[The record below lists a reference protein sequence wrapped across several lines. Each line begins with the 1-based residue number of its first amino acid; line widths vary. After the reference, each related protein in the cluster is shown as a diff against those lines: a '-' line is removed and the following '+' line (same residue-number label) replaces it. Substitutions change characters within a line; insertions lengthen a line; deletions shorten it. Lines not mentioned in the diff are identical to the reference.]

1 MDTIIR
7 STTKAITWRLTATIT
22 LGTIVYIISGNL
34 AFALGI
40 GGIDIVI
47 KLLLYIAHERVWNQI
62 HWGLQ
67 DGQILWFTGL
77 PAAGKTTI
85 ALQLKEKLK
94 KYNRNIVILDGDVVR
109 KTFPEAGFS
118 REERNEHIK
127 RVGYVAKLF
136 AEQGFIVLCSFI
148 SPFEES
154 REFVKNLYGNF
165 KLIYLKCP
173 VDTCIKR
180 DPKGLY
186 KRAIAGE
193 LENFTGIS
201 QEYEEPAN
209 PNIVVNTGENS
220 VEESLA
226 HILSKIR

>member
-7 STTKAITWRLTATIT
+7 STTKAITWRLLATGT
-22 LGTIVYIISGNL
+22 LGTIVFIISGNL

-47 KLLLYIAHERVWNQI
+47 KLLLYIVHERVWNQI
-62 HWGLQ
+62 NWGLQ
-67 DGQILWFTGL
+67 NGQILWFTGL
-77 PAAGKTTI
+77 PASGKTTI
-85 ALQLKEKLK
+85 ALQLKERLK

-109 KTFPEAGFS
+109 KTFPDAGFF

-193 LENFTGIS
+193 LDNFTGIS
-201 QEYEEPAN
+201 QEYEEPIY
-209 PNIVVNTGENS
+209 PDIIVHTDTKS
-220 VEESLA
+220 VEESIGQ
-226 HILSKIR
+226 ILSKIR